1 MHNSILLSF
10 LMQHWFVFRKSIPG
24 FTQIELM
31 VTVVVVGVLAA
42 IAVPSLA
49 PWLRQQQV
57 NAAMNEVD
65 LALQESQN
73 EAIKRNQTCQ
83 ATLTRGN
90 NVKLSGDCLISGSRT
105 LNGVALDHSRTN
117 DAWTISFN
125 AEGENRSPA
134 NNPGTLWLSAP
145 GTQPKCLVIS
155 VGIGLRRMGKYVNNT
170 CVTP

>member
-1 MHNSILLSF
+1 MR
-10 LMQHWFVFRKSIPG
+10 HWFVFRKSTAG

-31 VTVVVVGVLAA
+31 ITVVVVGVLAA

-57 NAAMNEVD
+57 NAAINQVD

-73 EAIKRNQTCQ
+73 EAIKRNQSCQ
-83 ATLTRGN
+83 TTLTRGE
-90 NVKLSGDCLISGSRT
+90 NVSLTGNCLISGTRS
-105 LNGVALDHSRTN
+105 LNGVILDHSRRD

-125 AEGENRSPA
+125 AQGENRSPG
-134 NNPGTLWLSAP
+134 NDPGTLWLSAP
-145 GTQPKCLVIS
+145 STQPKCLVIS
-155 VGIGLRRMGKYVNNT
+155 VGIGLRRMGKYVNNA